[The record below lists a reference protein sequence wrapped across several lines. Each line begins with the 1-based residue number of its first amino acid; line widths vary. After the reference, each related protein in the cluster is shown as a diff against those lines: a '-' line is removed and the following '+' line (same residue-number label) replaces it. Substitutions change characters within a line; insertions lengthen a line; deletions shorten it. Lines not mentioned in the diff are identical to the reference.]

1 MDSSTMTVSSESSA
15 LPERVERG
23 TRAERSTAAWPS
35 IAAWS
40 GGLILLALGAGA
52 LTAADAAP
60 GIRAMG
66 VLLAAAGTAAIG
78 WGAATLIIGRP
89 IAPRTGV
96 AGAMAGAGIAV
107 AAFALDPTRM
117 GILAVAPAVA
127 MLLVTGVAC
136 ALELRALRAPSP
148 LRRSSGRARIAE
160 IVIGAVIAAA
170 IVTPALSS
178 VESGFLAPSGGG
190 VVIPDTGHHH

>member
-15 LPERVERG
+15 LPERTAG
-23 TRAERSTAAWPS
+23 ARAERSTAAAWPS

-52 LTAADAAP
+52 LTAPEGAP

-66 VLLAAAGTAAIG
+66 GALLAAGTAAIG
-78 WGAATLIIGRP
+78 WGAATLILGRT
-89 IAPRTGV
+89 IAPRIGI
-96 AGAMAGAGIAV
+96 AGAMASAAIAV

-148 LRRSSGRARIAE
+148 LRRSSGRARVAE

-178 VESGFLAPSGGG
+178 VESGYLAPAGGD
-190 VVIPDTGHHH
+190 VVIPDIGHHH